1 MLEGGPPQKHQA
13 LVGEGYHD
21 SCWYNFIGSFV
32 ASRKTRLM
40 VETLH
45 FDGGQEW
52 INNIIV
58 YESTQNKESLKGLDK
73 NPVVFVTTMNPF
85 REGHSDS
92 SQPQVPSLTTYN
104 LLCLFL
110 GSSFRTFVTMHK
122 NRLHFC

>member
-1 MLEGGPPQKHQA
+1 
-13 LVGEGYHD
+13 
-21 SCWYNFIGSFV
+21 
-32 ASRKTRLM
+32 M

-92 SQPQVPSLTTYN
+92 SQPQVVLQLTTSYAYFWTQFGV
-104 LLCLFL
+104 FL
-110 GSSFRTFVTMHK
+110 
-122 NRLHFC
+122 